1 MERWREINLFIFLLK
16 SKGIG
21 VYRRT
26 ICLTVFLEIILKIIE
41 IIPRTKKVG
50 FNARVINIFVD
61 EESKS
66 ERKENS
72 SDKAES
78 EGNHVEEGRSYHV
91 LTEKEEKQLFQAIQ
105 ENRIPIQYA
114 QSVLYKR
121 GLCSS

>member
-78 EGNHVEEGRSYHV
+78 EGNHVEEGGSYHV